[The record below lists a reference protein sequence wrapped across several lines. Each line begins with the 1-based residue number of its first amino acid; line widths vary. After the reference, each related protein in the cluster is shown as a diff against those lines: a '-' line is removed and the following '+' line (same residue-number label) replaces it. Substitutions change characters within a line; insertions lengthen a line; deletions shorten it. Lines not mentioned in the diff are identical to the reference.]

1 MIVLNAILEERRKRD
16 NARCLAYYRA
26 NRERLQEANAQ
37 WKKDNP
43 DKVRKHQRTQNNKYH
58 HLSKEQK
65 KEWSL
70 KANYGITY
78 DQFTAMLDSQSGC
91 CAICGIKMVVWEGQG
106 KTDCACVD
114 HCHATGVIRGLLC
127 GACNRAIG
135 LLKDDPAILDKASQY
150 LRSLP
155 PPPPPPDAASAPA
168 SPADGEGGGGEMAP
182 ELQQVPPEMSL

>member
-1 MIVLNAILEERRKRD
+1 VIVLNAILEERRKRD

-106 KTDCACVD
+106 KTDPMLPVRLPPRLTAKGAGRFRRLNFSKCRRSYSNARQL
-114 HCHATGVIRGLLC
+114 RGP
-127 GACNRAIG
+127 RRT
-135 LLKDDPAILDKASQY
+135 ILDEGQLWLSEWVLGMDKC
-150 LRSLP
+150 LP
-155 PPPPPPDAASAPA
+155 PQRLWAVVDFR
-168 SPADGEGGGGEMAP
+168 
-182 ELQQVPPEMSL
+182 